1 MLLGCHLSIGKGFSG
16 AIDAAEALGNN
27 ALQIFSHNAS
37 SWRMK
42 PISPEAAAAF
52 RARYDASSVEYVVI
66 HTMYL
71 LNLASPDVALFERSV
86 VALEEEVARAN
97 ILGIDHLVT
106 HLGAHKDT
114 GKTAGVARITEAFER
129 VIGSEAYQATPNL
142 TLLLENTAGTGT
154 TMGSGFSELA
164 AIIDGLSNASRI
176 GVCLDTCHAF
186 AAGYELRTPEGLA
199 ETLEALDRAVGL
211 ERLRLVHLNDSKYP
225 LAARR
230 DRHEHIG
237 RGEIGE
243 AGFSLIVNH
252 PALRDLPF
260 ILETPKKM
268 DGQPDADPI
277 NLERVRSLRLR
288 NRRGNETLYRHGKR
302 LRDP

>member
-1 MLLGCHLSIGKGFSG
+1 MLLGCHLSIGKGFAA
-16 AIDAAEALGNN
+16 AIDAAETLGNN

-42 PISPEAAAAF
+42 PISSEAAAAF

-71 LNLASPDVALFERSV
+71 LNLASPDPALFERSV
-86 VALEEEVARAN
+86 VALKEEVKRASL
-97 ILGIDHLVT
+97 LGIDHLVT
-106 HLGAHKDT
+106 HLGAHKGT
-114 GKTAGVARITEAFER
+114 GKTAGVARITEALER
-129 VIGSEAYQATPNL
+129 VLGSEAYQGAPNL

-154 TMGSGFSELA
+154 TMGSCFTELA
-164 AIIDGLSNASRI
+164 AIIDGLSDAGQI

-186 AAGYELRTPEGLA
+186 TAGYELRTPEGLA
-199 ETLEALDRAVGL
+199 ETLGALDREVGL
-211 ERLRLVHLNDSKYP
+211 TRLKLIHLNDSKYP

-243 AGFSLIVNH
+243 AGFSLVVNH

-260 ILETPKKM
+260 VLETPKEM

-277 NLERVRSLRLR
+277 NLERVRSM
-288 NRRGNETLYRHGKR
+288 YRE
-302 LRDP
+302 

>member
-16 AIDAAEALGNN
+16 AIDAAEALGNS

-42 PISPEAAAAF
+42 PISSEAAAAF
-52 RARYDASSVEYVVI
+52 RARYVSSSVEYVVI

-71 LNLASPDVALFERSV
+71 LNLASPEATLFERSV
-86 VALEEEVARAN
+86 AALEEEVNRASL
-97 ILGIDHLVT
+97 LGIDHLVT
-106 HLGAHKDT
+106 HLGAHKGS
-114 GKTAGVARITEAFER
+114 GKTAGVARI
-129 VIGSEAYQATPNL
+129 SEALNQVIASATFVAAPDL

-154 TMGSGFSELA
+154 TMGSGFSELG
-164 AIIDGLSNASRI
+164 AITDGLSDASRI

-199 ETLEALDRAVGL
+199 ETLEALDRAVAL

-243 AGFSLIVNH
+243 DGFSLIVNH

-260 ILETPKKM
+260 ILETPKEM
-268 DGQPDADPI
+268 DGQPDCDQI
-277 NLERVRSLRLR
+277 NLERVRSLRQ
-288 NRRGNETLYRHGKR
+288 G
-302 LRDP
+302 

>member
-1 MLLGCHLSIGKGFSG
+1 MLLGCHLSIGKGFAG
-16 AIDAAEALGNN
+16 AIDAAEALGNS

-42 PISPEAAAAF
+42 PISEQAATAF
-52 RARYDASSVEYVVI
+52 RARYDASSVEHVVI

-71 LNLASPDVALFERSV
+71 LNLASPDPVLFERSV
-86 VALEEEVARAN
+86 AALEEEVKRASL
-97 ILGIDHLVT
+97 LGIDRLVT
-106 HLGAHKDT
+106 HLGAHKGT
-114 GKTAGVARITEAFER
+114 GKTAGVARISEALNR
-129 VIGSEAYQATPNL
+129 VIASATFVAAPDL

-154 TMGSGFSELA
+154 TMGSSFTELA
-164 AIIDGLSNASRI
+164 AIIDGLSDAGQI

-186 AAGYELRTPEGLA
+186 TAGYELRTPEGLA

-225 LAARR
+225 LASRR

-237 RGEIGE
+237 SGEIGE
-243 AGFSLIVNH
+243 VGFSLIVNH

-260 ILETPKKM
+260 ILETPKEM

-277 NLERVRSLRLR
+277 NLERVRALRQ
-288 NRRGNETLYRHGKR
+288 G
-302 LRDP
+302 